1 MEIVI
6 GLLILMCIVVGCGAF
21 IGIIVPIPR
30 LGLKTRKRALG
41 ILALS
46 VVGLIVAGG
55 FAPESDRKSHE
66 SAANSSSSEER
77 SEQELD
83 RTATPETDHNILAS
97 DEPALVGEQSEPQS
111 EAGSTSESEV
121 AVQLEKRPTNDSASV
136 NEQPEPR
143 LKDNDAPKPE
153 DPDPRRGKLVAA
165 WELMLSPETKIKD
178 ELIYRDGKMILEGQL
193 SDGGSLT
200 RELIEHPTERTGER
214 KFDLDEA
221 DRSEYF
227 TLSDTGVVKFFSWE
241 GRQFATALT
250 TFADPAAMTIGSNVQ
265 VRVCVP
271 KQLSASAVEVVRL
284 YEQLHAFK
292 DDPDF
297 ARMGFAQAGPY
308 NIWLETIK
316 SHHQGDDAAE
326 ALGELGFLAGD
337 VMMLG
342 LDYMGVAT
350 RPGTNEGTLRSIEGT
365 ERIIQAG
372 LTLAK
377 CTQNDPETKEDTPD
391 PDGSTFSRTGSVH
404 NGVGQEC
411 TYTQTY
417 EETNPHFMRASM
429 QHTTRQD
436 VRTIQFDNPECMKNI
451 SVNKIPHLMINNTV
465 SDWIIRTYVKKDAA
479 FDTRNLHHPGEDQ
492 ARGFCIQ
499 SKSYPSKG
507 IAIEYLY
514 TSDGDS
520 ITGVIYMLALGG
532 CGERI

>member
-1 MEIVI
+1 
-6 GLLILMCIVVGCGAF
+6 
-21 IGIIVPIPR
+21 
-30 LGLKTRKRALG
+30 
-41 ILALS
+41 
-46 VVGLIVAGG
+46 
-55 FAPESDRKSHE
+55 
-66 SAANSSSSEER
+66 
-77 SEQELD
+77 
-83 RTATPETDHNILAS
+83 
-97 DEPALVGEQSEPQS
+97 
-111 EAGSTSESEV
+111 
-121 AVQLEKRPTNDSASV
+121 
-136 NEQPEPR
+136 
-143 LKDNDAPKPE
+143 
-153 DPDPRRGKLVAA
+153 
-165 WELMLSPETKIKD
+165 MLSPETKIKD

-200 RELIEHPTERTGER
+200 RELIERPTERTGER

-250 TFADPAAMTIGSNVQ
+250 TFADPAAMTIGINVQ

-316 SHHQGDDAAE
+316 SHHQGHDAAE
-326 ALGELGFLAGD
+326 VLGELGFLAGD

-342 LDYMGVAT
+342 LDYMRVAT
-350 RPGTNEGTLRSIEGT
+350 RPSTNEDTLRSIEGT
-365 ERIIQAG
+365 ERTIQAG

-377 CTQNDPETKEDTPD
+377 CTQNDPETNADTPD
-391 PDGSTFSRTGSVH
+391 PDGSTFNRTGSIY
-404 NGVGQEC
+404 NGVDQEC

-417 EETNPHFMRASM
+417 EETNPHFMRADM
-429 QHTTRQD
+429 QHTTHQD
-436 VRTIQFDNPECMKNI
+436 VRTIQFDDPECMENI
-451 SVNKIPHLMINNTV
+451 SVNKIPHLMINNSV
-465 SDWIIRTYVKKDAA
+465 SGWFLETYVKKDAA
-479 FDTRNLHHPGEDQ
+479 FDTRNLYHPGEYQ
-492 ARGFCIQ
+492 SRGFCIQ
-499 SKSYPSKG
+499 SKKYPSKG